1 MLKSKYDDLVNFAK
15 AQNESETISSYDV
28 VKVLGGRHYTYCFK
42 DVYQKSNQVH
52 TRSLHAEEN
61 AFLQLAKNGGEG
73 INGGNLFTTAS
84 SCVLCSK
91 KAYHLG
97 IKNIY
102 YIIPYPD
109 IAQSHIIEFGKP
121 DNEHNPKNILFSG
134 AIGRAYTSLYT
145 QRIAFKDELG
155 YLVPDSNNNNDII
168 KRLNKITE
176 FFKDGKV
183 AKGWEEIQKLESE
196 RPSKTE

>member
-1 MLKSKYDDLVNFAK
+1 MRFVLK
-15 AQNESETISSYDV
+15 
-28 VKVLGGRHYTYCFK
+28 
-42 DVYQKSNQVH
+42 KSIP
-52 TRSLHAEEN
+52 S
-61 AFLQLAKNGGEG
+61 
-73 INGGNLFTTAS
+73 GN
-84 SCVLCSK
+84 K
-91 KAYHLG
+91 KHLL
-97 IKNIY
+97 
-102 YIIPYPD
+102 
-109 IAQSHIIEFGKP
+109 HIIEFGKP